1 MHAFFH
7 DRADAGRQLAARM
20 SHYEKCFQLMV
31 LALPRGGVPV
41 AAVVASRLDAPMD
54 VLVVR
59 KLGVPCEPELAMGAI
74 APGGVCVLDEEVV
87 DRLEIGGDVV
97 GMVRRLEEGELER
110 RERVYREGRPLL
122 NVTGMTVILVDDGI
136 ATGASCHAA
145 IRYLKQLHARSIVV
159 AAPVISVDAFRK
171 LRLLVDDIVTVAFPS
186 VLRSVGSWYKNFE
199 PITDEEVQACLHA
212 TNRVHVDAKL
222 ARE

>member
-20 SHYEKCFQLMV
+20 SHYEKCFQLLV

-41 AAVVASRLDAPMD
+41 ASAVASRLDAPMD

-59 KLGVPCEPELAMGAI
+59 KLGVPCQPELAMGAI
-74 APGGVCVLDEEVV
+74 APRGVCVLDEDVV

-97 GMVRRLEEGELER
+97 EMVRRQEELELER
-110 RERVYREGRPLL
+110 RERVYREGRPLFD
-122 NVTGMTVILVDDGI
+122 VTGMTVILVDDGI
-136 ATGASCHAA
+136 ATGATCHAA
-145 IRYLKQLHARSIVV
+145 IRYLKQQHARSIVV
-159 AAPVISVDAFRK
+159 ASPVISVEAFRK
-171 LRLLVDDIVTVAFPS
+171 LRLLVDDIVTVALPT
-186 VLRSVGSWYKNFE
+186 VLRSVSSWYKEFE
-199 PITDEEVQACLHA
+199 QVTNEEILACLHA
-212 TNRVHVDAKL
+212 MNPVHVASEF